1 MTPSKRAVCGVP
13 SHMRSILRTGGEQG
27 CCICIA
33 AERAKRIIV
42 EDDTKHLVPDL
53 SRDEITKLPVTS
65 YQKGRE
71 NLM

>member
-33 AERAKRIIV
+33 AERAKRIIA
-42 EDDTKHLVPDL
+42 EDDTKHLPDL
-53 SRDEITKLPVTS
+53 SRDEITKLPVKTFT
-65 YQKGRE
+65 
-71 NLM
+71 